1 MKAYIVSVAL
11 LFTSFFSIAQ
21 PYDDFEAVNTPIAEF
36 VRWFSNQSN
45 KTIVLGHG
53 VTGAVT
59 VNAKNLT
66 SKELAP
72 FFNSVL
78 TAHGYKLDSNNGFLT
93 VVVDAEQVIVKTPP
107 QVRLYRLNNVRNTK
121 ITELMSSMLRAT
133 ETTTN
138 SKTEQQIQ
146 LSSVEVLPTTN
157 AIIVTASAEQLQ
169 TIDRIIEA
177 IDRPQQ
183 QIFIEGMITEVE
195 LGNANDLGVDITA
208 ALGSSGFELVT
219 NTLNSFDKAK
229 DNHLIYDGGDFN
241 ALVKAVYSS
250 EDTNLLSR
258 PNILIMDRERGY
270 ITVGQNVPF
279 LTATE
284 ITDGGNTIQQIER
297 KDVGVSL
304 SVTPHITGD
313 NVILVINQESS
324 SVSNSAIAADIIT
337 NKRTL
342 QTVVKVANG
351 QTISL
356 GGLISN
362 EERESVSGVPVLM
375 DIPWIG
381 GLFRSTSIQTTK
393 KELKVVIKTTVI

>member
-1 MKAYIVSVAL
+1 MKVYIVSLLL
-11 LFTSFFSIAQ
+11 LFTSTFSIAQ

-72 FFNSVL
+72 FFSSVL
-78 TAHGYKLDSNNGFLT
+78 AAHGYKLESSNGFLT

-138 SKTEQQIQ
+138 GKTEQMIQ

-157 AIIVTASAEQLQ
+157 AIIVTATTEQLQ
-169 TIDRIIEA
+169 TIDRIIQA

-183 QIFIEGMITEVE
+183 QIFIEAMITEVE

-219 NTLNSFDKAK
+219 KTLNSFDNAK

-279 LTATE
+279 LTSTE
-284 ITDGGNTIQQIER
+284 ITDGGNTVQQIER

-362 EERESVSGVPVLM
+362 EERDSVSGVPVLM
-375 DIPWIG
+375 DIPLIG
-381 GLFRSTSIQTTK
+381 GLFRSTSTQTTK